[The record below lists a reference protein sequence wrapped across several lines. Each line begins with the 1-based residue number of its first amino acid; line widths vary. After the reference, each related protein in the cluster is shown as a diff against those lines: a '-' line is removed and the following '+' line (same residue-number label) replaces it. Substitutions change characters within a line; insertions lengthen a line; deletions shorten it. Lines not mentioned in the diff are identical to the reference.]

1 LWFLFGTQLHRQ
13 PGVAAFPR
21 EPLANAVEDSLED
34 LQREVDPRTA
44 IIKIYSNFERALAG
58 GGAAR
63 RPWQTP
69 IEFMHSA
76 LARMP
81 LPPSAVASITR
92 LFELA
97 RFSHH
102 RLGAEERDSAWRS
115 LIEIRAALDSQR
127 QASDAAS

>member
-1 LWFLFGTQLHRQ
+1 MYLT
-13 PGVAAFPR
+13 
-21 EPLANAVEDSLED
+21 
-34 LQREVDPRTA
+34 
-44 IIKIYSNFERALAG
+44 
-58 GGAAR
+58 
-63 RPWQTP
+63 
-69 IEFMHSA
+69 

-115 LIEIRAALDSQR
+115 LMEIRAALDSQR
-127 QASDAAS
+127 QASDAASS